1 MDCKEFIDTAETGF
15 GPLSERQ
22 KEQFGLLDGLYR
34 DWNSKINVI
43 SRKDMDGL
51 YLHHVLHSLAIAGYM
66 KSRLPEDYARSA
78 GNHGQATDLS
88 AGQVSDGTAAQA
100 DSPFSGGTAGQTDGA
115 FSDGRAGQADG
126 QDSAGRTSAPLR
138 YLDLGTGGGFPGIPL
153 AILFPGAQFTLCDS
167 VGKKIMVAE
176 AVSKALGLENVR
188 TVNARAEDLDADFD
202 YVVSRAVTSL
212 DRFIPWVRK
221 KYGKG
226 ILYLKGGDVVEEIA
240 VMMGKYRMKP
250 GSVRTWRISGW
261 NNDPY
266 FDGKLLIHIGK
277 I

>member
-100 DSPFSGGTAGQTDGA
+100 DSPFSGGTAGQTDEA
-115 FSDGRAGQADG
+115 FSDGRAGQADR

-202 YVVSRAVTSL
+202 YVASRADTSL
-212 DRFIPWVRK
+212 DRFNPWVRK

>member
-115 FSDGRAGQADG
+115 FSDGRAAQADG

-153 AILFPGAQFTLCDS
+153 AILFPEAQFTLCDS

>member
-115 FSDGRAGQADG
+115 FSDGRAAQADG
-126 QDSAGRTSAPLR
+126 QDSAGRTSEPEEVSPEFR
-138 YLDLGTGGGFPGIPL
+138 SQSCSPGRNLPC
-153 AILFPGAQFTLCDS
+153 ATP
-167 VGKKIMVAE
+167 
-176 AVSKALGLENVR
+176 
-188 TVNARAEDLDADFD
+188 
-202 YVVSRAVTSL
+202 
-212 DRFIPWVRK
+212 
-221 KYGKG
+221 
-226 ILYLKGGDVVEEIA
+226 
-240 VMMGKYRMKP
+240 
-250 GSVRTWRISGW
+250 
-261 NNDPY
+261 
-266 FDGKLLIHIGK
+266 
-277 I
+277 

>member
-1 MDCKEFIDTAETGF
+1 MDCKEFIDTAEARF

-115 FSDGRAGQADG
+115 FSDGRAAQADG

>member
-78 GNHGQATDLS
+78 GDHGHLS
-88 AGQVSDGTAAQA
+88 TGQVSDGTAAQA

-115 FSDGRAGQADG
+115 FSDGRAGQADR